1 MPTVLITG
9 ANRGIGLE
17 FARQY
22 AADGWTV
29 HATARDPDQ
38 ADALTGVAG
47 SIEIHRLDIGAAAEI
62 SALADTLSGAGI
74 DILINNAGVS
84 GVANAAL
91 GEIDYDAWLE
101 VMRINALAPLQVAEA
116 FTSHVAQ
123 SATKLMVFLTSRAGS
138 ISSNIAGSRYP
149 YRSSKAALNAV
160 VRSLAIDLLPQRINC
175 IAVHPG
181 WARTDM
187 GGAAAPLE
195 PSESVGRL
203 RDLFARIEPHDSGHF
218 LNYDGADLAW

>member
-22 AADGWTV
+22 AAEGWNV
-29 HATARDPDQ
+29 HATARNPDQ
-38 ADALTGVAG
+38 AGDLAAVAG
-47 SIEIHRLDIGAAAEI
+47 SVEVHRLDIGAADQI
-62 SALADTLSGAGI
+62 SDLAATLSGARI
-74 DILINNAGVS
+74 DLLINNAGVS
-84 GVANAAL
+84 GVENAAL
-91 GEIDYDAWLE
+91 GEIDYQAWLE
-101 VMRINALAPLQVAEA
+101 VLRINALAPLQVAEA
-116 FTSHVAQ
+116 FTPHVAR
-123 SATKLMVFLTSRAGS
+123 SVTKLMVFLTSRAGS
-138 ISSNIAGSRYP
+138 ITNNLAGSRYP
-149 YRSSKAALNAV
+149 YRSSKAALNAI

-187 GGAAAPLE
+187 GGQAAPLD
-195 PSESVGRL
+195 PAESIARM
-203 RDLFARIEPHDSGHF
+203 RELFARIEPHDSGHF